1 MCHQGGYAVD
11 SEQIEATEPNFE
23 DVLLAAAAN
32 EATDA
37 AGSESSA
44 DTDDLFAA
52 IFGGEATVS
61 PDAPDAPGQD
71 SPDGVDAEAP
81 EDELEADA
89 AEEVEESELDRLRRE
104 HAELLQERRETQAQ
118 AAEEQSRREW
128 AAKRGKVDDRL
139 REAMAW
145 LDAEVKSGRHYDA
158 NEFVMRELPTII
170 EGYTHDLQTY
180 FGEREQ
186 AAMQIA
192 RQHGT
197 VTWVASLEQR
207 FGLSKG
213 EVERVKRYPPE
224 FMEQAAQDIYDARAT
239 AEPVKAELK
248 TTRSNLTKTQ
258 HALDRATGRA
268 RRGQEIR
275 PSPVASSASFRDV
288 QARITP
294 DNADEIAG
302 SLFAAIGLTG
312 GR

>member
-11 SEQIEATEPNFE
+11 SDHFDVAEPNFE

-37 AGSESSA
+37 AAPESSA
-44 DTDDLFAA
+44 DTESLLAA
-52 IFGGEATVS
+52 NFGGDDTVS
-61 PDAPDAPGQD
+61 PDALDAPGED
-71 SPDGVDAEAP
+71 SPDGVETEEP
-81 EDELEADA
+81 EDGLEAGADDE
-89 AEEVEESELDRLRRE
+89 AEETEIERLRRLT
-104 HAELLQERRETQAQ
+104 AEYEQERRETQAH

-139 REAMAW
+139 REALVW

-170 EGYTHDLQTY
+170 EGYTHDLQSY

-197 VTWVASLEQR
+197 ITWVASLEQR
-207 FGLSKG
+207 FELSKA

-224 FMEQAAQDIYDARAT
+224 FMEQAARDIYDARAT
-239 AEPVKAELK
+239 AEPVKAEL
-248 TTRSNLTKTQ
+248 TATRRNLTNTKK
-258 HALDRATGRA
+258 ALDRVTGKV
-268 RRGQEIR
+268 RRGDEPR
-275 PSPVASSASFRDV
+275 PSPVASSASYRDV

-302 SLFAAIGLTG
+302 SLFAAIGLN